1 MDAWR
6 FNGTKAAPV
15 IEYSALEQLA
25 QVVIRGLA
33 AGNVVEIDGL
43 GLFLPDAVNGFR
55 FEPRRLPEVFVAYV
69 KEDAEQAE
77 RLCDAL
83 EAGGFSPWLDVRK
96 LLPGQNWPRAIEAAI
111 EASDFFVACYSGHSV
126 RKKGGFQAEIR
137 YALDCAREIPLDEI
151 FIVPVRL
158 NRCPMPRSIQR
169 ELQYVDLFPD
179 WSRGMRRL
187 VTMMRLAMTRRSAL
201 IWQTEPLET

>member
-1 MDAWR
+1 MAE
-6 FNGTKAAPV
+6 F
-15 IEYSALEQLA
+15 SALEQLA

-33 AGNVVEIDGL
+33 SGKAVEIDGL
-43 GLFLPDAVNGFR
+43 GSFLPDAENGFR
-55 FEPRRLPEVFVAYV
+55 FEPRRLPQVFVAYV
-69 KEDAEQAE
+69 KEDAEPAG

-83 EAGGFSPWLDVRK
+83 EAAGFSPWMDVRK

-111 EASDFFVACYSGHSV
+111 EASGFFVACYSLNSV

-137 YALDCAREIPLDEI
+137 YALDCARRIPLDEI

-158 NRCPMPRSIQR
+158 DRCPVPRSIQR

-179 WSRGMRRL
+179 WARGTRRMAA
-187 VTMMRLAMTRRSAL
+187 MMRVAIARRAAL
-201 IWQTEPLET
+201 TLQI

>member
-1 MDAWR
+1 MGAWR
-6 FNGTKAAPV
+6 FNGTRAAPV
-15 IEYSALEQLA
+15 AEYSALEQLA

-43 GLFLPDAVNGFR
+43 GSFVPDAVNGFR
-55 FEPRRLPEVFVAYV
+55 FEPRRLPQVFVAYV
-69 KEDAEQAE
+69 KEDAGQAE
-77 RLCDAL
+77 RLSDAL
-83 EAGGFSPWLDVRK
+83 EAAGFSPWMDVRK

-111 EASDFFVACYSGHSV
+111 EASDFFVACYSGNSV
-126 RKKGGFQAEIR
+126 GKKGGFQAEIR
-137 YALDCAREIPLDEI
+137 YALDCAREIPLDDI

-158 NRCPMPRSIQR
+158 NRCPIPRSIQR

-187 VTMMRLAMTRRSAL
+187 VTVMRVAMARRSAL
-201 IWQTEPLET
+201 ILQTEPRV